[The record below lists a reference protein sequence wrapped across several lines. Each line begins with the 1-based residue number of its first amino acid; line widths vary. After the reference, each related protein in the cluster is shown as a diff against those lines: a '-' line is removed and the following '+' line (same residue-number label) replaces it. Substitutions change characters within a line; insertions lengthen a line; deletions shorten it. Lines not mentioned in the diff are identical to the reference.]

1 MKKLSL
7 EELGRLSPEA
17 FQKTPKT
24 PFTLVLDN
32 IRSGLNV
39 GSAFRT
45 ADAFAIERLILTGIT
60 VKPPHREVLKTAIG
74 ADATVAWEYKEN
86 IVSALEELKAGG
98 YFLAGVEQTDQSQAL
113 QEFEIPPGKPLVLVF
128 GNEVQGLSEEALPL
142 LDAALEI
149 PQFGTK
155 HSLNVSVCLGIVVW
169 ELFRKWKDRQSG

>member
-7 EELGRLSPEA
+7 EELGRLSAEA
-17 FQKTPKT
+17 FREAPKT

-45 ADAFAIERLILTGIT
+45 ADAFALERMILTGIT

-74 ADATVAWEYKEN
+74 ADTTVAWEYQAD
-86 IVSALEELKAGG
+86 IGPALKELKATGH
-98 YFLAGVEQTDQSQAL
+98 FLVGIEQTDQSRPL
-113 QEFEIPPGKPLVLVF
+113 QEFEFPAGKPLALVF
-128 GNEVQGLSEEALPL
+128 GNEVHGLSEEALPL
-142 LDAALEI
+142 LDSAVEI

-169 ELFRKWKDRQSG
+169 ELFRQWKY